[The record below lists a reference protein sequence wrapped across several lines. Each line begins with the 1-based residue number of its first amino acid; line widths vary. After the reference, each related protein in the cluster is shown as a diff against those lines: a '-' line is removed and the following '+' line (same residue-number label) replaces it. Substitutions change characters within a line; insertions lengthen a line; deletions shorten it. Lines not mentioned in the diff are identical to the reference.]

1 MLTWIRGA
9 TGGIIV
15 KTLLVLLAGSFAVWG
30 VADVFNGSRDQ
41 TLAKVGDRE
50 IGALEFRTLFDRQV
64 RLRAN
69 RSQQPLTTAQARK
82 AGLDRQILS
91 DLLRTSA
98 IDEQARQLKMSLSP
112 SFVAAQIAK
121 NPAYQDS
128 NGKFSAS
135 SLRYRLQNAQIS
147 EAEFVQNE
155 KNNLIRSVIT
165 GAITDGLTAPNE
177 MVKIVS
183 QQFNEKRDVKYIVL
197 SGDKVKVAEP
207 DDKQIE
213 AYYKKHPNRFTIS
226 ARRVFQLIEVDALS
240 LGKDVKISDE
250 KIAQLYKNKKS
261 TFGNPETRT
270 IEQIPFA
277 NVADAKA
284 ALEKIKAGSS
294 FEAISKERGQTEKDR
309 LLGTFKKSDVP
320 DAAIRDAAF
329 SLKQGEI
336 SKPVKG
342 ALSTYLIKVSKITPE
357 SFKSL
362 AEVRPQLIELL
373 QKQAGRDKV
382 LAIRDKVEDERG
394 AGTSFKEIAN
404 SLGLKYKLLPA
415 VDRVGRDA
423 KGEQIKGIT
432 SWGKIL
438 KIGFNTEVG
447 LEIDPISTTGDGFT
461 WLNVKEII
469 PAHTQNF
476 ADAKEKAKK
485 LWIAAEKRKALTKKA
500 DEIKKELE
508 GGSKTL
514 ADIAKAE
521 GVEIKS
527 KLGITRRTTST
538 DFDSAAVQAVFK
550 TAPDGYATALAN
562 DGNSVLV
569 IKSTPVLLPPFDP
582 KAKESVEL
590 KKQLNTLI
598 ANDVFS
604 AYMVELQK
612 SIGVEI
618 NQAAWSKVFQSN

>member
-1 MLTWIRGA
+1 MLTGIRGA

-15 KTLLVLLAGSFAVWG
+15 KNLLVLLAGSFAVWG

-50 IGALEFRTLFDRQV
+50 IGAIEFRTLFDRQV

-82 AGLDRQILS
+82 AGLDRQILA
-91 DLLRTSA
+91 DLLRSSA

-112 SFVAAQIAK
+112 KFVAAQIAK

-135 SLRYRLQNAQIS
+135 TLRYRLQNAQIS

-155 KNNLIRSVIT
+155 KNNLIRSAVT
-165 GAITDGLTAPNE
+165 GAVTDGLTAPND
-177 MVKIVS
+177 MVKIVAR
-183 QQFNEKRDVKYIVL
+183 QFNEKRDVKYVVL
-197 SGDKVKVAEP
+197 SGDKVKVATP
-207 DDKQIE
+207 DEKQIE
-213 AYYKKHPNRFTIS
+213 TYYKKHPNRFSIS
-226 ARRVFQLIEVDALS
+226 AHRIFEIIEVDALS
-240 LGKDVKISDE
+240 LGKNEKISDE
-250 KIAQLYKNKKS
+250 KIARLYKDKKS
-261 TFGNPETRT
+261 TFGQAETRT

-284 ALEKIKAGSS
+284 ALEKIKAGTS
-294 FEAISKERGQTEKDR
+294 FETISKEHGQTEKDR
-309 LLGTFKKSDVP
+309 LLGTFKKNNVP

-329 SLKQGEI
+329 SLKEGTVSEPI
-336 SKPVKG
+336 KG
-342 ALSTYLIKVSKITPE
+342 ALSTYLIRVVQITPE

-362 AEVRPQLIELL
+362 AEVRPQLVELL

-394 AGTSFKEIAN
+394 AGTSFNEIAKT
-404 SLGLKYKLLPA
+404 LELQYKLLPA
-415 VDRVGRDA
+415 VDRIGRDTNG
-423 KGEQIKGIT
+423 KQVKGIVD
-432 SWGKIL
+432 WGKIL
-438 KIGFNTEVG
+438 KVGFNTEVG
-447 LEIDPISTTGDGFT
+447 LEVDPISTRDEGFT

-469 PAHTQNF
+469 PSHTQKF
-476 ADAKEKAKK
+476 ADAKEKSKK

-500 DEIKKELE
+500 DELKKSLV
-508 GGSKTL
+508 GGKTL

-521 GVEIKS
+521 SVEIKS

-550 TAPDGYATALAN
+550 IASDGYATALSN
-562 DGNSVLV
+562 DGNTALV

-582 KAKESVEL
+582 KSKESVEL

-598 ANDVFS
+598 ANDVFA
-604 AYMVELQK
+604 AYMIELQK
-612 SIGVEI
+612 TIGVEI
-618 NQAAWSKVFQSN
+618 NQEAWSKVFQSN